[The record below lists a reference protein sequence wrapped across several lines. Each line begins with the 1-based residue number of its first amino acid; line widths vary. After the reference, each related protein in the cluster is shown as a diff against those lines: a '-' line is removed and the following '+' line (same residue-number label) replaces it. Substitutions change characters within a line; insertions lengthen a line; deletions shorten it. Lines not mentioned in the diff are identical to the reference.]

1 MSTATTRV
9 LAEAA
14 GTTLCDCVVIGVKP
28 DGSLHIDWTGST
40 LGSLILYLRLAER
53 EALNAWDEG
62 VDLHNRSKAA

>member
-14 GTTLCDCVVIGVKP
+14 GTPLCDCVVIGVKP

-40 LGSLILYLRLAER
+40 LGSLILYLRQGFMNFRQKPAK
-53 EALNAWDEG
+53 
-62 VDLHNRSKAA
+62 STT

>member
-14 GTTLCDCVVIGVKP
+14 GT
-28 DGSLHIDWTGST
+28 WTGST

-53 EALNAWDEG
+53 EALAAWDEG